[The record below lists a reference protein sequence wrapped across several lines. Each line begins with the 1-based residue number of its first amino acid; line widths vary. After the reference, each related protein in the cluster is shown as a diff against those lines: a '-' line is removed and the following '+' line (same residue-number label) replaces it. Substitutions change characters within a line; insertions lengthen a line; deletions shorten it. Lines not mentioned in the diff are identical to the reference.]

1 MNSKNFKKY
10 YNIKT
15 LKSCVHNGE
24 KFLVWSSRD
33 IALIISISVM
43 SFVYAAFVS
52 QLGNLITGIVGFNY
66 LFTLGHAILISVAIL
81 LYEGRRWRFLFQS
94 VLVALLFI
102 PTYQAGTPFDVLAR
116 IPIIINTFLGDLV
129 FNSLYSFFRKLNQL
143 KLWAILTV
151 TTFWICSPFL
161 FMLNLYLFYPPERLI
176 PFWNTLLLMLP
187 VIIIESIIGG
197 YLGYNIYE
205 RVKNNRWIKIN
216 RSKIL

>member
-1 MNSKNFKKY
+1 M
-10 YNIKT
+10 
-15 LKSCVHNGE
+15 
-24 KFLVWSSRD
+24 WSSRD
-33 IALIISISVM
+33 IALVISISAM

-52 QLGNLITGIVGFNY
+52 QLGNLITGIMGFNY
-66 LFTLGHAILISVAIL
+66 LFTIGHAILISVAIL

-94 VLVALLFI
+94 VVVALLFV

-129 FNSLYSFFRKLNQL
+129 FNSVYSFFRKRNQL
-143 KLWAILTV
+143 KWWAILTV

-161 FMLNLYLFYPPERLI
+161 FMLNLYLFYPPEGFI
-176 PFWNTLLLMLP
+176 TFTNTVLLMLP

-205 RVKNNRWIKIN
+205 RVKNIRWIKN
-216 RSKIL
+216 SKSKIL